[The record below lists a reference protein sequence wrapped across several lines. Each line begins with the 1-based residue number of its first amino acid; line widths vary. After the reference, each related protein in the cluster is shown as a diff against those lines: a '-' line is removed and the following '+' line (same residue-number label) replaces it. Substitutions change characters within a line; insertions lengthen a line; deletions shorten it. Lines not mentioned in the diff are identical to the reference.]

1 MNATFSQAGSY
12 VFQVTAIDA
21 SGMSNAEDITVTVNQ
36 VLTSIAVDPPAPTVI
51 DGQTQI
57 FTAAAYD
64 QFNNP
69 MPLGGGATWSVQTG
83 GVGGTITATGAGQ
96 ATYTAPTS
104 AVGSDAVVVSVGSIN
119 GVGTATVVSVN
130 DVTPSVFSTNLV
142 GLTWTGRSDAQY
154 YQVYSETSGA
164 DFTPSYD
171 NLIGDGL
178 TTPWFED
185 DSVTAGNTY
194 YYQVYSIDDSGNS
207 TEVGTCSIATPAASS
222 PSVQTLP
229 SLGGGETPAAQ
240 APMPP
245 PATPNTVQAI
255 GVNDLELF
263 VSWTQPS
270 QTNVCGYTIDISTD
284 KVNWSLAAVAEPASD
299 SSQNPLAGQVAMN
312 WIVRTT
318 NAYYNGFYNQSQ
330 FLTPGVTYYVR
341 VQAFGN
347 GGATSAFSVP
357 SNGASPKSP
366 TSDNVIVI
374 VGGNHEALP
383 QLLQGLEV
391 QKGQLISTTNPGGN
405 SVGNIWYQLIEGG
418 FNAFI
423 SADPYDGGDGNL
435 GRSDSHG
442 FSETPDPYGAYPVL
456 NYDGSG
462 SLLMEIGQEESYR
475 FQNQYIGLTPL
486 HLGTVEYGLVGYS
499 HGGGMIDTISTDLR
513 VSLGLSAG
521 AAAVPIAVTIDAIED
536 SSATDFKPLSEN
548 PASQWGGT
556 DVNYWEPN
564 GYAAAGSNWGMNYAE
579 DTLLRNLHGMNLNGA
594 INDPPLPWGI
604 GYAGF
609 DHSTIGISTL
619 ILDDAVARISGTFY
633 ALSGLIQIT
642 GG

>member
-1 MNATFSQAGSY
+1 MTYYYWVEAINAAGYSPASSMVSRKLSAGTPTLTVPTSPVTVSGTSAGLSVTGSDPTGAHEPISYNWTIVSAPQGASVQLNGAAPSATNIVTTITNLMNATFSQAGSY

-284 KVNWSLAAVAEPASD
+284 KVNWSLAAVAEPASAVSLRLANAE
-299 SSQNPLAGQVAMN
+299 SSL
-312 WIVRTT
+312 
-318 NAYYNGFYNQSQ
+318 S
-330 FLTPGVTYYVR
+330 
-341 VQAFGN
+341 
-347 GGATSAFSVP
+347 
-357 SNGASPKSP
+357 ASP
-366 TSDNVIVI
+366 
-374 VGGNHEALP
+374 
-383 QLLQGLEV
+383 
-391 QKGQLISTTNPGGN
+391 
-405 SVGNIWYQLIEGG
+405 
-418 FNAFI
+418 
-423 SADPYDGGDGNL
+423 
-435 GRSDSHG
+435 
-442 FSETPDPYGAYPVL
+442 
-456 NYDGSG
+456 
-462 SLLMEIGQEESYR
+462 
-475 FQNQYIGLTPL
+475 
-486 HLGTVEYGLVGYS
+486 
-499 HGGGMIDTISTDLR
+499 
-513 VSLGLSAG
+513 
-521 AAAVPIAVTIDAIED
+521 
-536 SSATDFKPLSEN
+536 
-548 PASQWGGT
+548 
-556 DVNYWEPN
+556 
-564 GYAAAGSNWGMNYAE
+564 
-579 DTLLRNLHGMNLNGA
+579 
-594 INDPPLPWGI
+594 
-604 GYAGF
+604 
-609 DHSTIGISTL
+609 
-619 ILDDAVARISGTFY
+619 
-633 ALSGLIQIT
+633 
-642 GG
+642 